1 MADTNT
7 NELKIVFTI
16 ADLASSKI
24 NEINGKWDSMKQL
37 IGENKKYSE
46 QFKKSVQEVDS
57 SFTSMKKGFVM
68 LDLGVSI
75 AKTCKELYDARMESS
90 KLEKDLKTLGLSAKE
105 VGDVSKSAFKL
116 SDETGIPV
124 ETILSSAN
132 KIKSS
137 FKNLNSSDLNAL
149 VDTVANAA
157 LATGGNFSDLTKQL
171 ISTGEQVKNFNG
183 DVNQL
188 DFGNIIDFQLSSEK
202 MDTFPSQLNRVS
214 EAWKNFK
221 ILLGK
226 GIEDSSLVKFG
237 IIESVLKNIFR
248 TLADGISK
256 VNTFL
261 GENPK
266 LAEFAGTFLMLG
278 GGVLIGVGA
287 LIVLKS
293 VALGLFAAL
302 KVAAMSNPIG
312 LAVVG
317 IVTALALIITYWD
330 DIKAVA
336 IKAWNWIVNTWSN
349 LSGFGKLLVVW
360 FMPIVGIPLMIYENW
375 DKIKNIF
382 SSVGTIIAKAFSNI
396 YPYIQPIINVPSRIV
411 SAWNSLTNF
420 FGKIVD
426 SIFSIF
432 TSLPPGIQEI
442 LVLAMVNPIFG
453 LYSLIWQA
461 LSNVIGNIRN
471 RMKDSGKSLFTAFS
485 EGILDSITDLKSTIH
500 NVMQIID
507 RYLPH
512 SNALEG
518 PLSRLTDSGS
528 AFIDTFILGMKQKN
542 NTLVGF
548 LSDVSNRFKSG
559 LDSIQE
565 SGTKTVTTF
574 SEGISSGKSV
584 VYNKLI
590 DIFENTKRLFPNS
603 DAKEGPFSNLTKS
616 GRATITAFSSGLE
629 LEIPKIN
636 PVLQRFHQ
644 VLMNDSKGIIKRTL
658 ESKESS
664 ESISGKSNVTSNTNI
679 GSVIGQLV
687 IGNKTTDKKKIGE
700 MITDAIF
707 QELDRF
713 EEMELI

>member
-24 NEINGKWDSMKQL
+24 NEINGKWDSMRQL

-57 SFTSMKKGFVM
+57 SFMSMKRGFAI
-68 LDLGVSI
+68 LDIGVSI
-75 AKTCKELYDARMESS
+75 AKTCKDLYDARTESL
-90 KLEKDLKTLGLSAKE
+90 KLEKNLQSLGLSVKE
-105 VGDVSKSAFKL
+105 VGDISKSAFQL

-124 ETILSSAN
+124 ETILASVN
-132 KIKSS
+132 KIKSL
-137 FKNLNSSDLNAL
+137 FKSLNSSDLNAL
-149 VDTVANAA
+149 VGTVANAT
-157 LATGGNFSDLTKQL
+157 LATGGNFSDLIEQL
-171 ISTGEQVKNFNG
+171 ISTGKQVKNFNA
-183 DVNQL
+183 DINQL
-188 DFGNIIDFQLSSEK
+188 DFSNITDFQLSSEK
-202 MDTFPSQLNRVS
+202 MNSFPFQFNRAS
-214 EAWKNFK
+214 ESWNNFK
-221 ILLGK
+221 KILGK
-226 GIEDSSLVKFG
+226 GIEDSALVKFG

-248 TLADGISK
+248 TLADGIGK
-256 VNTFL
+256 VNMFL

-266 LAEFAGTFLMLG
+266 LAEFAGTFFMLG
-278 GGVLIGVGA
+278 GGILFGAGA
-287 LIVLKS
+287 LIILKS

-302 KVAAMSNPIG
+302 KVAVMSNPIG

-317 IVTALALIITYWD
+317 IVAALALIITYWD
-330 DIKAVA
+330 DIKTTAV
-336 IKAWNWIVNTWSN
+336 KTWNWIVNTWSN

-382 SSVGTIIAKAFSNI
+382 SSIGTIIAKAFSNI
-396 YPYIQPIINVPSRIV
+396 YPYIQPIINAPSWIV
-411 SAWNSLTNF
+411 SAWNSLVNF
-420 FGKIVD
+420 FEKLVD

-432 TSLPPGIQEI
+432 SNLPSGIQEI

-485 EGILDSITDLKSTIH
+485 EGILDSIADLKSTIH
-500 NVMQIID
+500 DVMQIIN

-528 AFIDTFILGMKQKN
+528 AFIDTFILGMKQKS
-542 NTLVGF
+542 NTLVSF
-548 LSDVSNRFKSG
+548 LREMSNGFKSG
-559 LDSIQE
+559 LNFIQE

-584 VYNKLI
+584 VYNKVI
-590 DIFENTKRLFPNS
+590 DVLEKTKRLFPNS
-603 DAKEGPFSNLTKS
+603 DAKEGPFSTLTKS
-616 GRATITAFSSGLE
+616 GRATVAAFSSGME
-629 LEIPKIN
+629 SEIPKIN
-636 PVLQRFHQ
+636 PILQRFNQ
-644 VLMNDSKGIIKRTL
+644 VLTTDSKGIIKRTL
-658 ESKESS
+658 ENKENS
-664 ESISGKSNVTSNTNI
+664 EVISGKSNITSNTNI

-687 IGNKTTDKKKIGE
+687 IGNKTMDKKKIGE

>member
-24 NEINGKWDSMKQL
+24 NEINGKWDNMKQL

-46 QFKKSVQEVDS
+46 QFKQSIQEVDS
-57 SFTSMKKGFVM
+57 SFMNMKKGFAI
-68 LDLGVSI
+68 LDLGLSL
-75 AKTCKELYDARMESS
+75 AKTCKELYDARTESS
-90 KLEKDLKTLGLSAKE
+90 KLEKNLKILGLSAKE

-116 SDETGIPV
+116 SDETGISV
-124 ETILSSAN
+124 ETILSSVN

-137 FKNLNSSDLNAL
+137 FKNLNTADLNAL
-149 VDTVANAA
+149 VGTVANAV
-157 LATGGNFSDLTKQL
+157 LATDGNFSDLTERL
-171 ISTGEQVKNFNG
+171 ISSGKQIKNFNG
-183 DVNQL
+183 DVKQL
-188 DFGNIIDFQLSSEK
+188 DFGNITDFQLSSEK
-202 MDTFPSQLNRVS
+202 MNMFSFQLNRVS
-214 EAWKNFK
+214 EVWKNFK
-221 ILLGK
+221 ILLGE
-226 GIEDSSLVKFG
+226 GIENSGLVKFG

-248 TLADGISK
+248 TLADGIGK
-256 VNTFL
+256 VNAFL
-261 GENPK
+261 GESPK
-266 LAEFAGTFLMLG
+266 LAEFVGTFLMLG
-278 GGVLIGVGA
+278 GGVLIAAGS
-287 LIVLKS
+287 LMVLKS

-330 DIKAVA
+330 DIKTTAVET
-336 IKAWNWIVNTWSN
+336 WNWIVNTWSN

-360 FMPIVGIPLMIYENW
+360 LMPIVGIPLMIYENW
-375 DKIKNIF
+375 NKIKDIF
-382 SSVGTIIAKAFSNI
+382 LLVGTGITKGFSNI
-396 YPYIQPIINVPSRIV
+396 YPYIQPIINAPSWIV

-420 FGKIVD
+420 FGKIVN
-426 SIFSIF
+426 SIFRIF
-432 TSLPPGIQEI
+432 ANLPSGIQEI
-442 LVLAMVNPIFG
+442 LVLAMINPIFG

-485 EGILDSITDLKSTIH
+485 EGILDSVADLKSTIY
-500 NVMQIID
+500 NVMQVID

-518 PLSRLTDSGS
+518 PLSRLTHSGS
-528 AFIDTFILGMKQKN
+528 AFVDTFILGMKQKN

-548 LSDVSNRFKSG
+548 LGEMSNGFKSG
-559 LDSIQE
+559 LNLIQQ

-584 VYNKLI
+584 VYNKVMDVL
-590 DIFENTKRLFPNS
+590 EKTRRLFPNS
-603 DAKEGPFSNLTKS
+603 DAKEGPFSTLTKS
-616 GRATITAFSSGLE
+616 GKATFAEFSAGLE
-629 LEIPKIN
+629 SEIPKIN
-636 PVLQRFHQ
+636 PILQRFNQ
-644 VLMNDSKGIIKRTL
+644 VLTNDSKGIIKRTL

-664 ESISGKSNVTSNTNI
+664 ESISGKSNVVSNTNI

-687 IGNKTTDKKKIGE
+687 IGNKITDKKKISE